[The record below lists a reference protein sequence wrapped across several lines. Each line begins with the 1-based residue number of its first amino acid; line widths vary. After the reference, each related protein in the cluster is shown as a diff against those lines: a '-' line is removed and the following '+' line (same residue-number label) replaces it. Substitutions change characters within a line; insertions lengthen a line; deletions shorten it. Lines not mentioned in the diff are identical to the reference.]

1 MLTDASPPTLSDAID
16 ELSSFVVG
24 GGLLLMVLCPFAIPL
39 VALVAVFAIGF
50 GLIVLVCALLVAIL
64 TSPMLLVRRRARRRR
79 PEATAAASATTTTAA
94 APPRTAVAAHTA
106 ARVHA

>member
-39 VALVAVFAIGF
+39 VALVAVLAIGF
-50 GLIVLVCALLVAIL
+50 ALIVLVCAPLVAIL
-64 TSPMLLVRRRARRRR
+64 TFPMLLMRRRVRRRR
-79 PEATAAASATTTTAA
+79 PDATATASATETMAA
-94 APPRTAVAAHTA
+94 APPRTAVAPRTA
-106 ARVHA
+106 VRVDT